1 MNPAESPTTQA
12 AAGIS
17 TVALADL
24 DTATLIATI
33 VARYHRVHSQEL
45 PELIQMAERVET
57 VHQGHAAV
65 PAGLAALLKEML
77 GELTMHM
84 QKEELIL
91 FPHMSSADAGN
102 AGGLAFQHPIAKMM
116 AEHEE
121 HGACLER
128 IRKLTNDFRVP
139 DDGCGTWRA
148 LYAGVAKFADDLV
161 AHVHTENTILFP
173 RFLSD
178 G

>member
-1 MNPAESPTTQA
+1 MNPAECSAILESLSIP
-12 AAGIS
+12 
-17 TVALADL
+17 ADL
-24 DTATLIATI
+24 DTRSLIETI
-33 VARYHRVHSQEL
+33 ISRYHRVHSQEL
-45 PELIQMAERVET
+45 PELIQLAKRVET
-57 VHQGHAAV
+57 VHQGHATV
-65 PAGLAALLKEML
+65 PAGLASLLQRML
-77 GELTMHM
+77 GELTTHM

-91 FPHMSSADAGN
+91 FPHMSNADTGN
-102 AGGLAFQHPIAKMM
+102 EGRLAFQHPIAKMM

-128 IRKLTNDFRVP
+128 IRELTNDFRVP
-139 DDGCGTWRA
+139 DDGCGTWRT

-173 RFLSD
+173 RFLAD